1 MNICASVR
9 SRPPLIHPAMTP
21 AEQQPPSQAQADRAI
36 ETVYTT
42 VAAQHDRTDWL
53 TVVSNLRQI
62 NRQLVE
68 EIARLEQALASAK
81 QTLHNQQEANQAHE
95 ITILQHQDE
104 LNVARDRVG
113 ALFTQL
119 ESSHQ
124 IGQRQQTLIETL
136 SQQLEI
142 VQAIVPQIEAEHE
155 ELRQKYQQQS
165 QKLTKTEQVAVE
177 LHRRLKLQA
186 AAMTKD
192 APNPI
197 AANAVV
203 SDSQPTRADFE
214 PTFDNTSTET
224 IADAQAQQRDLVSN
238 PSEPPGAESAAAD
251 SDLLE
256 IAMADADISIAEI
269 DPAPPVATLQR
280 PDRDTS
286 RWTPSAPMLTKT
298 TITPAAPVPNP
309 IDWREAILQ
318 DRANAANHNRTHPTF
333 DPINDTTLS
342 SDTVDKEST
351 AINEPIAKSALNW
364 PSITLDRQPQRGI
377 DQKTVKIDLPK
388 FPKKQ
393 SD

>member
-1 MNICASVR
+1 MSSA
-9 SRPPLIHPAMTP
+9 A
-21 AEQQPPSQAQADRAI
+21 QQPDPQANADQSI

-104 LNVARDRVG
+104 LNVARDRVS
-113 ALFTQL
+113 ALFQQL

-142 VQAIVPQIEAEHE
+142 VQTIVPQIEAEHE
-155 ELRQKYQQQS
+155 ELRQKYQQQA
-165 QKLTKTEQVAVE
+165 QKLVKTEQVAIE

-186 AAMTKD
+186 NAAPRD
-192 APNPI
+192 AESI
-197 AANAVV
+197 ATDAAA
-203 SDSQPTRADFE
+203 SDSQPDRADFIE
-214 PTFDNTSTET
+214 PNFDNTSTAT
-224 IADAQAQQRDLVSN
+224 VAAAQLAHERDLASYAA
-238 PSEPPGAESAAAD
+238 EPRT
-251 SDLLE
+251 
-256 IAMADADISIAEI
+256 DADEIETTTAPAISTAEI
-269 DPAPPVATLQR
+269 DPAPPLTPLHLPQR
-280 PDRDTS
+280 DNPN
-286 RWTPSAPMLTKT
+286 WTPAPPKT
-298 TITPAAPVPNP
+298 PVTAATPSPHS

-318 DRANAANHNRTHPTF
+318 DRAIKDRPQPALDAAT
-333 DPINDTTLS
+333 DAPIS
-342 SDTVDKEST
+342 SDTVDKESI
-351 AINEPIAKSALNW
+351 AIDEPIAKSSPNW

-377 DQKTVKIDLPK
+377 DKTTVKIDLPK

-393 SD
+393 AD

>member
-1 MNICASVR
+1 MS
-9 SRPPLIHPAMTP
+9 PA
-21 AEQQPPSQAQADRAI
+21 AQQPDSQATADQAI

-68 EIARLEQALASAK
+68 EIARLEQSLASAK

-95 ITILQHQDE
+95 ITILQQQDE

-113 ALFTQL
+113 ALFSQL

-142 VQAIVPQIEAEHE
+142 VQTIVPQIEAEHE
-155 ELRQKYQQQS
+155 ELRQKYQQQA
-165 QKLTKTEQVAVE
+165 QKLTKTEQVALE

-186 AAMTKD
+186 AAVHKD
-192 APNPI
+192 VPTASGSDPT
-197 AANAVV
+197 V
-203 SDSQPTRADFE
+203 SEQQSTRADFE
-214 PTFDNTSTET
+214 PIFGNTSTET
-224 IADAQAQQRDLVSN
+224 IADAQSAHDRDLASN
-238 PSEPPGAESAAAD
+238 PAASQREESTAD
-251 SDLLE
+251 SDRE
-256 IAMADADISIAEI
+256 IAMSDADLSIAEI
-269 DPAPPVATLQR
+269 DPAPPVAPFQLPEQ
-280 PDRDTS
+280 RDTS
-286 RWTPSAPMLTKT
+286 RWTPSAPTLAKT
-298 TITPAAPVPNP
+298 TITAATPVPNP

-318 DRANAANHNRTHPTF
+318 DRATANNRIQTTL
-333 DPINDTTLS
+333 DPIAQAPLS

-351 AINEPIAKSALNW
+351 ALNEPIAKSAPNW
-364 PSITLDRQPQRGI
+364 PSIVVDRQPQRGI
-377 DQKTVKIDLPK
+377 DKTTVKIDLPK

-393 SD
+393 PD

>member
-1 MNICASVR
+1 MS
-9 SRPPLIHPAMTP
+9 S
-21 AEQQPPSQAQADRAI
+21 AEQQPDSQATTDQSI

-95 ITILQHQDE
+95 ITIMQHQDE
-104 LNVARDRVG
+104 LNVARDRVS
-113 ALFTQL
+113 ALFQQL

-142 VQAIVPQIEAEHE
+142 VQTIVPQIEAEHE
-155 ELRQKYQQQS
+155 ELRQKYQQQA
-165 QKLTKTEQVAVE
+165 QKLVKTEQVAIE
-177 LHRRLKLQA
+177 LHRRLKLQEA
-186 AAMTKD
+186 ITAKD
-192 APNPI
+192 AEEI
-197 AANAVV
+197 ATDTTAK
-203 SDSQPTRADFE
+203 DPQPTRADFE
-214 PTFDNTSTET
+214 PNFDNTSTATVAAAQLAHERDLASH
-224 IADAQAQQRDLVSN
+224 ADAIATT
-238 PSEPPGAESAAAD
+238 PAD
-251 SDLLE
+251 PE
-256 IAMADADISIAEI
+256 ISTAEI
-269 DPAPPVATLQR
+269 EPAPPLTPLHLPQR
-280 PDRDTS
+280 ETPN
-286 RWTPSAPMLTKT
+286 WTPAPPRT
-298 TITPAAPVPNP
+298 TVTATTPTPHP

-318 DRANAANHNRTHPTF
+318 DRASKDRPQPTL
-333 DPINDTTLS
+333 DATTDAPLS
-342 SDTVDKEST
+342 ADTVDKESI
-351 AINEPIAKSALNW
+351 ADEPIAKFSPNW

-377 DQKTVKIDLPK
+377 DKKTVKIDLPK

>member
-1 MNICASVR
+1 MS
-9 SRPPLIHPAMTP
+9 PA
-21 AEQQPPSQAQADRAI
+21 AQQPDPPANADQSI

-68 EIARLEQALASAK
+68 EIARLEQSLASAK

-95 ITILQHQDE
+95 ITILQQQDE

-113 ALFTQL
+113 ALFSQL

-142 VQAIVPQIEAEHE
+142 VQTIVPQIEAEHE
-155 ELRQKYQQQS
+155 ELRQKYQQQA
-165 QKLTKTEQVAVE
+165 QKLTKTEQVAIE

-186 AAMTKD
+186 ATVNKD
-192 APNPI
+192 APTTN
-197 AANAVV
+197 V
-203 SDSQPTRADFE
+203 SDPTDSDPQSTRTDFE
-214 PTFDNTSTET
+214 PIFDNTSTET
-224 IADAQAQQRDLVSN
+224 IADAQLAHNSN
-238 PSEPPGAESAAAD
+238 PAEPQSEESAAD
-251 SDLLE
+251 SDLE
-256 IAMADADISIAEI
+256 IVIADADLSIAEI
-269 DPAPPVATLQR
+269 DPAPPVSPLQLPAKR
-280 PDRDTS
+280 DRS
-286 RWTPSAPMLTKT
+286 RWAPSAPTLAKT
-298 TITPAAPVPNP
+298 TITAATPVPNP

-318 DRANAANHNRTHPTF
+318 DRATANNR
-333 DPINDTTLS
+333 IQTTLDPLSQAPRS

-351 AINEPIAKSALNW
+351 ALNEPISKSTPNW
-364 PSITLDRQPQRGI
+364 PSIVVDRQPQRGI
-377 DQKTVKIDLPK
+377 DQTTVKIDLPK

-393 SD
+393 PD

>member
-1 MNICASVR
+1 MS
-9 SRPPLIHPAMTP
+9 P
-21 AEQQPPSQAQADRAI
+21 AEPQHSSPAQADQAI

-95 ITILQHQDE
+95 ITILQQQDE
-104 LNVARDRVG
+104 LNVARDRVSG
-113 ALFTQL
+113 LFQQL

-142 VQAIVPQIEAEHE
+142 VQTIVPQIEAEHE

-186 AAMTKD
+186 ASATQD
-192 APNPI
+192 
-197 AANAVV
+197 AANAIATDSAA
-203 SDSQPTRADFE
+203 SDSQPTRADFQ
-214 PTFDNTSTET
+214 PSFDNTSIET
-224 IADAQAQQRDLVSN
+224 VAAAQLAHDRDLGSQ
-238 PSEPPGAESAAAD
+238 PAEPPTD
-251 SDLLE
+251 SDPL
-256 IAMADADISIAEI
+256 ATTTADPDISTAEI
-269 DPAPPVATLQR
+269 DPAPPQAPHHPIPQHT
-280 PDRDTS
+280 PS
-286 RWTPSAPMLTKT
+286 WTPSAPILAKT
-298 TITPAAPVPNP
+298 TITAAAPSPHP

-318 DRANAANHNRTHPTF
+318 DRAASNRTQPTVE
-333 DPINDTTLS
+333 PITAAPLS

-351 AINEPIAKSALNW
+351 VLNEPIAKSSPNW

-377 DQKTVKIDLPK
+377 DEKTVKIDLPK

-393 SD
+393 EN

>member
-1 MNICASVR
+1 MS
-9 SRPPLIHPAMTP
+9 P
-21 AEQQPPSQAQADRAI
+21 AEQQPDRQANADQSI

-68 EIARLEQALASAK
+68 EIARLEQSLASAK

-95 ITILQHQDE
+95 ITILQQQDE
-104 LNVARDRVG
+104 LNVARDRVS
-113 ALFTQL
+113 ALFQQL

-142 VQAIVPQIEAEHE
+142 VQTIVPQIEAEHE
-155 ELRQKYQQQS
+155 ELRQKYQQQA

-186 AAMTKD
+186 AAVNKD
-192 APNPI
+192 APN
-197 AANAVV
+197 ASVSNTTV
-203 SDSQPTRADFE
+203 SDQQSTRTDFE
-214 PTFDNTSTET
+214 PIFDNTSTAT
-224 IADAQAQQRDLVSN
+224 IADLQLAHESDLASKS
-238 PSEPPGAESAAAD
+238 SEPQHEENAAD
-251 SDLLE
+251 SDMLE
-256 IAMADADISIAEI
+256 IAMTDADLSIAEI
-269 DPAPPVATLQR
+269 NPAPPATPLQLPR
-280 PDRDTS
+280 RDAPS
-286 RWTPSAPMLTKT
+286 WTPSPPTLAKT
-298 TITPAAPVPNP
+298 TITAATPSPNP

-318 DRANAANHNRTHPTF
+318 DRATANNRLQSTL
-333 DPINDTTLS
+333 DPIDQAPLS

-351 AINEPIAKSALNW
+351 ALNEPIAKSAPNW
-364 PSITLDRQPQRGI
+364 PSIVVDRQPQRGI
-377 DQKTVKIDLPK
+377 DQTTVKIDLPK

-393 SD
+393 PD

>member
-1 MNICASVR
+1 MS
-9 SRPPLIHPAMTP
+9 P
-21 AEQQPPSQAQADRAI
+21 AEQQPDRQANADQSI

-68 EIARLEQALASAK
+68 EIARLEQSLASAK

-95 ITILQHQDE
+95 ITILQQQDE
-104 LNVARDRVG
+104 LNVARDRVS
-113 ALFTQL
+113 ALFQQL

-142 VQAIVPQIEAEHE
+142 VQTIVPQIEAEHE
-155 ELRQKYQQQS
+155 ELRQKYQQQA

-186 AAMTKD
+186 AAVNKD
-192 APNPI
+192 APN
-197 AANAVV
+197 ASVSNTTV
-203 SDSQPTRADFE
+203 SDQQSTRTDFE
-214 PTFDNTSTET
+214 PIFDNTSTAT
-224 IADAQAQQRDLVSN
+224 IADLQLAHESDLASKS
-238 PSEPPGAESAAAD
+238 SEPQNAAD
-251 SDLLE
+251 SDMLE
-256 IAMADADISIAEI
+256 IAMTDADLSIAEI
-269 DPAPPVATLQR
+269 NPAPPATPLQLPR
-280 PDRDTS
+280 RDAPS
-286 RWTPSAPMLTKT
+286 WTPSPPTLAKT
-298 TITPAAPVPNP
+298 TITAATPSPNP

-318 DRANAANHNRTHPTF
+318 DRATANNRLQSTL
-333 DPINDTTLS
+333 DPIDQAPLS

-351 AINEPIAKSALNW
+351 ALNEPIAKSAPNW
-364 PSITLDRQPQRGI
+364 PSIVVDRQPQRGI
-377 DQKTVKIDLPK
+377 DQTTVKIDLPK

-393 SD
+393 PD

>member
-1 MNICASVR
+1 MS
-9 SRPPLIHPAMTP
+9 P
-21 AEQQPPSQAQADRAI
+21 AEQQPDSQANPDQSI

-68 EIARLEQALASAK
+68 EIARLEQSLASAK

-95 ITILQHQDE
+95 ITILQQQDE

-113 ALFTQL
+113 ALFQQL

-142 VQAIVPQIEAEHE
+142 VQTIVPQIEAEHE
-155 ELRQKYQQQS
+155 DLRQKYQQQA

-186 AAMTKD
+186 AAVTKD
-192 APNPI
+192 DPTAS
-197 AANAVV
+197 ASHTTAT
-203 SDSQPTRADFE
+203 SQPTRADFE
-214 PTFDNTSTET
+214 PIFDNTSSET
-224 IADAQAQQRDLVSN
+224 IADAQLAHEIDLASKS
-238 PSEPPGAESAAAD
+238 SEPQHEESAPD
-251 SDLLE
+251 SDMLE
-256 IAMADADISIAEI
+256 IAIADADLSIAEI
-269 DPAPPVATLQR
+269 DPAPPVAPLQLPR
-280 PDRDTS
+280 RDTPS
-286 RWTPSAPMLTKT
+286 WTPSAPTLAKT
-298 TITPAAPVPNP
+298 TISAATPSPNP

-318 DRANAANHNRTHPTF
+318 DRATASNRLQPTL
-333 DPINDTTLS
+333 DPIDQAPLS
-342 SDTVDKEST
+342 SETVDKEST
-351 AINEPIAKSALNW
+351 ALNEPIGKSAPNW
-364 PSITLDRQPQRGI
+364 PSILVDRQPQRGI
-377 DQKTVKIDLPK
+377 DQTTVKIDLPK

-393 SD
+393 PD

>member
-1 MNICASVR
+1 MS
-9 SRPPLIHPAMTP
+9 PAAP
-21 AEQQPPSQAQADRAI
+21 QPDSQATADQAI

-142 VQAIVPQIEAEHE
+142 VQTIVPQIEAEHE

-186 AAMTKD
+186 AAVTKD
-192 APNPI
+192 TPTAI
-197 AANAVV
+197 ATDPTA
-203 SDSQPTRADFE
+203 SDSQPTKADFE
-214 PTFDNTSTET
+214 PIFDNTSTAT
-224 IADAQAQQRDLVSN
+224 IADAQAQQRDLASN
-238 PSEPPGAESAAAD
+238 RSEPPGEESTAAD
-251 SDLLE
+251 SDMLE

-269 DPAPPVATLQR
+269 DPAPPVAPLQR
-280 PDRDTS
+280 PDRDSS
-286 RWTPSAPMLTKT
+286 RWTPSAPMLAKT
-298 TITPAAPVPNP
+298 TITPTAPAPNP

-318 DRANAANHNRTHPTF
+318 DRANAANHNRAHPTF
-333 DPINDTTLS
+333 DPIDTPLS

-364 PSITLDRQPQRGI
+364 PSITIDRQPQRGI

>member
-1 MNICASVR
+1 MS
-9 SRPPLIHPAMTP
+9 P
-21 AEQQPPSQAQADRAI
+21 AEQQPDPPANADQSI

-68 EIARLEQALASAK
+68 EIARLEQSLASAK

-95 ITILQHQDE
+95 ITILQQQDE
-104 LNVARDRVG
+104 LNVARDRVS
-113 ALFTQL
+113 ALFQQL

-142 VQAIVPQIEAEHE
+142 VQTIVPQIEAEHE
-155 ELRQKYQQQS
+155 ELRQKYQQQA

-186 AAMTKD
+186 AAVNKD
-192 APNPI
+192 ALNASATDT
-197 AANAVV
+197 AA
-203 SDSQPTRADFE
+203 SDPQATRTEFE
-214 PTFDNTSTET
+214 PIFDNTSTET
-224 IADAQAQQRDLVSN
+224 IADAQLAHESDRGLNSE
-238 PSEPPGAESAAAD
+238 EPPSLESDATTDSDILEIAIAD
-251 SDLLE
+251 SDP
-256 IAMADADISIAEI
+256 DISTAEI
-269 DPAPPVATLQR
+269 DPAPLATPLQLPR
-280 PDRDTS
+280 RDTPS
-286 RWTPSAPMLTKT
+286 WTPSPPTLAKT
-298 TITPAAPVPNP
+298 TITAATPSPNP

-318 DRANAANHNRTHPTF
+318 DRATANNRLQTAL
-333 DPINDTTLS
+333 DPIDRAPLS

-351 AINEPIAKSALNW
+351 ALNEPIAKSTPNW
-364 PSITLDRQPQRGI
+364 PSIVVDRQPQRGI
-377 DQKTVKIDLPK
+377 DQTTVKIDLPK

-393 SD
+393 PD